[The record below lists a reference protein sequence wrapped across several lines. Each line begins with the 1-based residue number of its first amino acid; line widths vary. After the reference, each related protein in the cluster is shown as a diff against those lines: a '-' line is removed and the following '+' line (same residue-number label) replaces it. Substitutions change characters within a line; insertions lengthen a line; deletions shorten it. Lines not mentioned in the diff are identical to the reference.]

1 MDLRNAAYAG
11 NGTIDCEIE
20 HPELGW
26 IPFTASPDDPDER
39 ARGIYQQILDSGIEI
54 APYEVPPVDVEALAA
69 SKLDEINRASEADL
83 AELRRQYPQ
92 YEIDTWPQQEAE
104 ARAWQADNNAHTP
117 TLDGIAARRG
127 IAFDELVRRVIANAE
142 AYRPIVTDVI
152 GKRQRLED
160 QIRAAVDAGDAG
172 AIRAISWPEE
182 VS

>member
-1 MDLRNAAYAG
+1 MKIKVTQKLSPAEAALQRINA
-11 NGTIDCEIE
+11 
-20 HPELGW
+20 
-26 IPFTASPDDPDER
+26 
-39 ARGIYQQILDSGIEI
+39 
-54 APYEVPPVDVEALAA
+54 
-69 SKLDEINRASEADL
+69 ASEAAL

-104 ARAWQADNNAHTP
+104 ARAWQTDNNAHTP

-160 QIRAAVDAGDAG
+160 QIRAAVDAGDAE